1 MKLEP
6 ISIMKM
12 DQEDKILMDIHTLE
26 LRTELKL
33 MMKMK
38 HLKME
43 MEQLVAILWTHK
55 ANKFPKILWM
65 ISSSQWI
72 LIIPKWA
79 KTLPLQARIQW
90 WEVATIK
97 VDNSTSLLILLI
109 EDTKSEIL
117 EKDMVPLQNYKVQLW
132 LETVSWS
139 ILESRTL

>member
-12 DQEDKILMDIHTLE
+12 AQEDKILMDIHTLE

>member
-55 ANKFPKILWM
+55 ANKFPKIL
-65 ISSSQWI
+65 
-72 LIIPKWA
+72 
-79 KTLPLQARIQW
+79 
-90 WEVATIK
+90 
-97 VDNSTSLLILLI
+97 
-109 EDTKSEIL
+109 
-117 EKDMVPLQNYKVQLW
+117 
-132 LETVSWS
+132 
-139 ILESRTL
+139 